1 MTHFRI
7 EDLVAM
13 PMEPSIRVLISPT
26 EAVDVSQAAWES
38 QKDSFVAWALS
49 LPGIDQSIN
58 WRLLKPYTGGN
69 GMLAKLV
76 IALGD
81 LAKVWR
87 MYPSASQPAL
97 WNKNHP
103 SIFEIVHVKKSRK
116 VPKPSAG
123 DLDPTGT
130 CTCCE
135 RDMGPSGTDIHDL
148 EASDDNTELCLEC
161 DLECGP
167 RASSCR
173 LGRSKEK
180 KASQYRPPETVSEE
194 EEEDN
199 VVHLDGVEFEQ
210 YASQFRD

>member
-1 MTHFRI
+1 
-7 EDLVAM
+7 
-13 PMEPSIRVLISPT
+13 ME
-26 EAVDVSQAAWES
+26 
-38 QKDSFVAWALS
+38 WALS

-58 WRLLKPYTGGN
+58 WRLLKPYTGNN
-69 GMLAKLV
+69 GMLAKLT

-81 LAKVWR
+81 LAKIWR
-87 MYPSASQPAL
+87 MYPSPLQPTL

-103 SIFEIVHVKKSRK
+103 SIFEITHVKKSRK

-123 DLDPTGT
+123 DLAPTGT

-135 RDMGPSGTDIHDL
+135 RDMGPSGSDIHDL

-180 KASQYRPPETVSEE
+180 KASQYRPPETSAEE
-194 EEEDN
+194 LEEDN
-199 VVHLDGVEFEQ
+199 VVQLAGMEFEN
-210 YASQFRD
+210 YASQFGE